1 LTTLHESSFIHPQR
15 SHRFSIPLIR
25 AAVWSEERLLP
36 LASSGILEVTTG
48 APEIGFVDP
57 MLRRRLGPL
66 GRGMLHGA
74 GRVAEGLGPLASVF
88 ASRHG
93 DVTRTTPILED
104 LARGLPPSPTL
115 FSMNVHNAVA
125 GVWSIARQDPSPS
138 VSLAAGPETFGW
150 GLLEAFSLHA
160 ASPANPTLFVYGE
173 DPLPPPFSG
182 FADLEVPLHAVALLI
197 GHPATRRLVLSWE
210 PGGTGAKATVPQSM
224 QVLQTLHIGNPQGP
238 WAETSGTWSW
248 CVE

>member
-1 LTTLHESSFIHPQR
+1 MQP
-15 SHRFSIPLIR
+15 HRFSVPLIR
-25 AAVWSEERLLP
+25 AAVWSVEPLLP
-36 LASSGILEVTTG
+36 PVSGGMLEITSGT
-48 APEIGFVDP
+48 PEIGFVDP

-66 GRGMLHGA
+66 GRGMLHCA
-74 GRVAEGLGPLASVF
+74 GRVSEGLGPLSSVF

-93 DVTRTTPILED
+93 DVARTTPILED

-138 VSLAAGPETFGW
+138 TSLAAGPETFGW

-160 ASPANPTLFVYGE
+160 AKPANPVLFVYGE
-173 DPLPPPFSG
+173 DPLPPPFRD
-182 FADLEVPLHAVALLI
+182 FADLEMPLHAVALLI
-197 GHPATRRLVLSWE
+197 GLPASRRLVLTRE
-210 PGGTGAKATVPQSM
+210 PGGPGAPATVPQSL
-224 QVLQTLHIGNPQGP
+224 QALQTLHSGDPQGP
-238 WAETSGTWSW
+238 WSEGGGTWSW